1 MYRTILIVLISSLTF
16 RIAAQERVLIS
27 DSVLLSSIRS
37 ELEKTRIKDQTLRQI
52 KKCIEENFGHES
64 EEYNYYWSLIK
75 EQDSLNELIVT
86 RILDNYGWLSQNQI
100 GYMANQSLWLVIQH
114 APIETQEKY
123 LELLKESV
131 DKGGSEGWYLAFLED
146 RILMRNNK
154 KQKYGS
160 QLIQN
165 KETGEYQLYPVEDPE
180 NLNKRRAKIGLE
192 PIEDYL
198 KSYSNVKTN

>member
-16 RIAAQERVLIS
+16 RLAAQERVLIP
-27 DSVLLSSIRS
+27 DSVILSSIRS

>member
-16 RIAAQERVLIS
+16 RLAAQERVLIS

-86 RILDNYGWLSQNQI
+86 RILDNYGWLSHNQI